1 MPLDF
6 DIKKIDYMLKELN
19 NILDNV
25 KQNEG
30 RLRMDYTVTFY
41 NNMTDSYNELL
52 KIRKFLAIDF
62 K

>member
-19 NILDNV
+19 KILDDV

-30 RLRMDYTVTFY
+30 RLRIDYTVTFY

-52 KIRKFLAIDF
+52 KIRKFLADT

>member
-6 DIKKIDYMLKELN
+6 DIKKIDYMLKELSK
-19 NILDNV
+19 ILDNV

-30 RLRMDYTVTFY
+30 RLRMDYSVSFY

-52 KIRKFLAIDF
+52 KIRKFLQMDL

>member
-1 MPLDF
+1 MSLDF
-6 DIKKIDYMLKELN
+6 DIKKIDYMLKELSK
-19 NILDNV
+19 ILDNV

-30 RLRMDYTVTFY
+30 RLRMDYSVSFY

-52 KIRKFLAIDF
+52 KIRKFLQMDL

>member
-6 DIKKIDYMLKELN
+6 DIKKIDYMLKELSK
-19 NILDNV
+19 ILDNV

-30 RLRMDYTVTFY
+30 RLRMDYSISFY

-52 KIRKFLAIDF
+52 KIRKFLQMDL

>member
-6 DIKKIDYMLKELN
+6 DIKKIDYMLKELSK
-19 NILDNV
+19 ILDNV

-30 RLRMDYTVTFY
+30 RLRMDYSVSFY

-52 KIRKFLAIDF
+52 KIRKFLQMDS

>member
-6 DIKKIDYMLKELN
+6 DIKKIDYMLKEPCK
-19 NILDNV
+19 ILDNV

-30 RLRMDYTVTFY
+30 RLRMDYSVSFY

-52 KIRKFLAIDF
+52 KIRKFLQMDS